1 MSKLPLSSRIWDRL
15 EDADEKGMPGA
26 NILIG
31 VLTVWHYDALQME
44 RTIKEQADKIKELEK
59 RKVCRPSLLRWTRAP
74 APHWRSHYVIVT
86 SCAAGLAPIR
96 SDNPTPAPGT

>member
-1 MSKLPLSSRIWDRL
+1 
-15 EDADEKGMPGA
+15 MPGA

-74 APHWRSHYVIVT
+74 APHWRSHFVLGIEKRWE
-86 SCAAGLAPIR
+86 IR
-96 SDNPTPAPGT
+96 NVLRRRLGAHPVR